1 MCTATLVMTCSIT
14 VAVLSVTL
22 LLVDLVIRE
31 KALLEVTAYMY
42 FSAWAL
48 FRIKLLRS
56 MSPRI
61 KKVLFLSASFFR
73 HSEKSSITSVASS
86 LKDVCI

>member
-1 MCTATLVMTCSIT
+1 MCTATPVMTCSIT
-14 VAVLSVTL
+14 VAVLSVT

-48 FRIKLLRS
+48 F
-56 MSPRI
+56 
-61 KKVLFLSASFFR
+61 
-73 HSEKSSITSVASS
+73 
-86 LKDVCI
+86 